1 MVLVGAAHHRALM
14 HSGVAADDVLYHG
27 GEDFETVV
35 ADNETLDAGV
45 EINEAVLVQISD
57 VAGVDPDAAIGVAA
71 EDYVRLVGLVVVALH
86 GGGAGD
92 AQLAA
97 LADGQLFVR
106 TRLEGGDEGVD
117 HRDADAAQL
126 VVRAGGDGGSG
137 GHLGHAVAL
146 GDRIADAMG
155 GEEVVDG
162 LLCAPGDGVAAGG
175 VVEDEGEILIPQL
188 GVSGQL
194 LVVGG
199 HAEHMLGLV
208 LQHQTA
214 QLGRVEIG
222 DDDDREAQHQRQM
235 DAAGVAVGDE
245 GGHDVHELLAPVEQL
260 VVGAELLRDGVE
272 AVVGEHNALGRA
284 GGAAGVDDDAGVV
297 GVIRLRSG
305 ALALAALDELLPAD
319 DVGGI
324 FVLVGGG
331 QLVSYGHHRGQRVG
345 RREDDDLFH
354 VGALCGL
361 TAALVHDVQADEKV
375 GVHLFDILMDAL
387 DTVAGVHKV
396 QGGTDHVRCIEQGND
411 LGGHDAHYRYDVALL
426 DADAPQGGSSLL
438 DVDDKVSVGELP
450 AVVIQRGVI
459 QMVFV
464 PLADIFECRD
474 GGKGLLNVLLVV
486 IFEPRFG
493 LGCVNRIL
501 RRHQFLIP
509 LCL

>member
-1 MVLVGAAHHRALM
+1 M
-14 HSGVAADDVLYHG
+14 ADD
-27 GEDFETVV
+27 E
-35 ADNETLDAGV
+35 ALDAGV
-45 EINEAVLVQISD
+45 EEDEAVLIQIAD
-57 VAGVDPDAAIGVAA
+57 VAGVHPDAAIGVAA
-71 EDYVRLVGLVVVALH
+71 EDHVRLVGLVVVALH

-92 AQLAA
+92 AQLTP
-97 LADGQLFVR
+97 LADGQLLVR
-106 TRLEGGDEGVD
+106 ARLEGGDEGVD

-146 GDRIADAMG
+146 GDRVADAMG

-162 LLCAPGDGVAAGG
+162 LLCAPGDGIAAGG
-175 VVEDEGEILIPQL
+175 VVQNEGEILIPQL

-208 LQHQTA
+208 LEHQTA
-214 QLGRVEIG
+214 QLGRVEVG

-260 VVGAELLRDGVE
+260 IVGAELLRDGVE
-272 AVVGEHNALGRA
+272 AVVGEHDALGRA
-284 GGAAGVDDDAGVV
+284 GGAAGVDHDTGVV
-297 GVIRLRSG
+297 GVVRLGSG
-305 ALALAALDELLPAD
+305 ALALAVCDELLPAD
-319 DVGGI
+319 GVGGVL
-324 FVLVGGG
+324 VLVGGG
-331 QLVSYGHHRGQRVG
+331 QPIAHGHHRGQGVG

-354 VGALCGL
+354 VGALGGL
-361 TAALVHDVQADEKV
+361 TAALVHDVQADQKM
-375 GVHLFDILMDAL
+375 GVHLLDVLVDAL
-387 DTVAGVHKV
+387 DAVAGVYEV
-396 QGGTDHVRCIEQGND
+396 QGGADHVCCIEQGDD
-411 LGGHDAHYRYDVALL
+411 LGGHDAHDRYDVALL
-426 DADAPQGGSSLL
+426 DADAPQGGGSLL
-438 DVDDKVSVGELP
+438 DVDDEVSIGELP
-450 AVVIQRGVI
+450 AVVIQRGVV

-486 IFEPRFG
+486 IFEPRPS
-493 LGCVNRIL
+493 LRCVNGIL
-501 RRHQFLIP
+501 RHHQFLIP

>member
-1 MVLVGAAHHRALM
+1 M

-146 GDRIADAMG
+146 CYRIADAMG

-162 LLCAPGDGVAAGG
+162 LLCAPGDGIAAGG
-175 VVEDEGEILIPQL
+175 VVQNEGEVLIPQL
-188 GVSGQL
+188 GVCGQL
-194 LVVGG
+194 LIVGR

-208 LQHQTA
+208 LQHQAA
-214 QLGRVEIG
+214 QLGRVEVG

-284 GGAAGVDDDAGVV
+284 GGAAGVNHDTGMV

-331 QLVSYGHHRGQRVG
+331 QLVSYSHHRGQRVG

-361 TAALVHDVQADEKV
+361 TAALVHDVQADQKM
-375 GVHLFDILMDAL
+375 GVHLFDVLVDAL
-387 DTVAGVHKV
+387 DTVAGVYKV
-396 QGGTDHVRCIEQGND
+396 QGGADHVSGVEQSDD
-411 LGGHDAHYRYDVALL
+411 LRGHDADHRHDVALF
-426 DADAPQGGSSLL
+426 DPDAPQGGSSLF
-438 DVDDKVSVGELP
+438 DIDDEVGVGEFP
-450 AVVIQRGVI
+450 AIVVQCRIV
-459 QMVFV
+459 QMVPV
-464 PLADIFECRD
+464 PVADIIECRK
-474 GGKGLLNVLLVV
+474 GGQGLVDVLLSVV
-486 IFEPRFG
+486 FEPGFG